1 VICFGAAKKKGRGTR
16 GKVTPQQQHRVT
28 QCNTCVY
35 RWSMN
40 FMGRDTS
47 RGIFHPFFSHF
58 YFQSCHF
65 SQECVVVLPVLVTEG
80 SAVWYSIVQY
90 LSSHSLY
97 VECMIVSCYVTSVS
111 HFGILKDTQIGNS
124 NI

>member
-1 VICFGAAKKKGRGTR
+1 V
-16 GKVTPQQQHRVT
+16 GKVKPHQQHRVT

-35 RWSMN
+35 WWSVN

-47 RGIFHPFFSHF
+47 RGIFLPFFSHF

-65 SQECVVVLPVLVTEG
+65 SQEYVVVLPVLVTEDG
-80 SAVWYSIVQY
+80 AVWYSIVQY
-90 LSSHSLY
+90 LSSNSLC
-97 VECMIVSCYVTSVS
+97 VECVIVNCYVIRVS
-111 HFGILKDTQIGNS
+111 HLGILKDTQIGNS